1 MPAHVPGIVSK
12 NAGLANDTW
21 NVNAQ
26 MMEAYINDVNT
37 EKSNYESF
45 VSDVFNVKK
54 SNRFGEK
61 IGQVTTF
68 SDFAPMSTDGANAV
82 LDDIIGGP
90 TKTIQHTTFKKLF
103 RITREMNEDNE
114 VDLMQA
120 KARGMVQAYKRTRAD
135 FASAALTANAEA
147 LSTQTTFTFGGVSGF
162 DCASADGKAVFAVDH
177 PQATYPEQTQSNI
190 FTNKFGND
198 DKILH
203 ILANYGRNFKNNS
216 GLVMGYIY
224 DKIIIPS
231 NCPNLERV
239 VRKVIDSDLQVGS
252 DYNDVNVNKGKW
264 KLIIDPSW
272 QVTTPGNEPYILM
285 SSQANKELL
294 GNKFYDR
301 VSLDVTGD
309 VDITTNDMIWNGY
322 SRFSCGFTSWQHMIM
337 GGAAHGSTY
346 SDPTV

>member
-1 MPAHVPGIVSK
+1 MAQHTPGIVSK

-147 LSTQTTFTFGGVSGF
+147 ASTQTTFTFGGVSGF
-162 DCASADGKAVFAVDH
+162 DCAYCTDTIS
-177 PQATYPEQTQSNI
+177 
-190 FTNKFGND
+190 
-198 DKILH
+198 
-203 ILANYGRNFKNNS
+203 
-216 GLVMGYIY
+216 
-224 DKIIIPS
+224 IPFS
-231 NCPNLERV
+231 SIARV
-239 VRKVIDSDLQVGS
+239 
-252 DYNDVNVNKGKW
+252 
-264 KLIIDPSW
+264 
-272 QVTTPGNEPYILM
+272 
-285 SSQANKELL
+285 
-294 GNKFYDR
+294 
-301 VSLDVTGD
+301 
-309 VDITTNDMIWNGY
+309 
-322 SRFSCGFTSWQHMIM
+322 
-337 GGAAHGSTY
+337 
-346 SDPTV
+346 

>member
-12 NAGLANDTW
+12 NAGLADDTW

-37 EKSNYESF
+37 EKSNYDAF

-61 IGQVTTF
+61 IGQITTF
-68 SDFAPMSTDGANAV
+68 SDFVPTTADGANAT

-114 VDLMQA
+114 VDLMQS
-120 KARGMVQAYKRTRAD
+120 KARGMVQSYKRTRAD

-147 LSTQTTFTFGGVSGF
+147 ATTQTTFTFAGVSGF

-177 PQATYPEQTQSNI
+177 PQATDTSATQSNI
-190 FTNKFGND
+190 FTNAFGSD
-198 DKILH
+198 DQMLH
-203 ILANYGRNFKNNS
+203 RLANIGRNYKNNS
-216 GLVMGYIY
+216 GLVMGYTY
-224 DKIIIPS
+224 DTIIIPS
-231 NCPNLERV
+231 NCPELERV
-239 VRKVIDSDLQVGS
+239 VKKIIRSELQVGS
-252 DYNDVNVNKGKW
+252 DYNDANINKGLW

-272 QVTTPGNEPYILM
+272 QVSSGDAAPYILM

-322 SRFSCGFTSWQHMIM
+322 SRFSAGFTSWQHMIL
-337 GGAAHGSTY
+337 GGAAHGT
-346 SDPTV
+346 TLT

>member
-1 MPAHVPGIVSK
+1 MAAHVPGIVSK

-37 EKSNYESF
+37 EKSDYEKF
-45 VSDVFNVKK
+45 VTDVFNVRK

-61 IGQVTTF
+61 IGKVTTF
-68 SDFAPMSTDGANAV
+68 SDFAPTSTDGADAA

-90 TKTIQHTTFKKLF
+90 TKTIQHTTFKKRF
-103 RITREMNEDNE
+103 IITREMNEDNE

-147 LSTQTTFTFGGVSGF
+147 VATQTTFSFGGISGF

-177 PQATYPEQTQSNI
+177 PIAVNDGITQSNI
-190 FTNKFGND
+190 FTNAFGND

-203 ILANYGRNFKNNS
+203 ILANYGRNFLNDS
-216 GLVMGYIY
+216 GLTMGYTY
-224 DKIIIPS
+224 DTIIIPT

-272 QVTTPGNEPYILM
+272 QVAVAGHEPYILM

-301 VSLDVTGD
+301 VALDVTGD
-309 VDITTNDMIWNGY
+309 VDITNNNMIWNGY

>member
-1 MPAHVPGIVSK
+1 MAQHNPGIVSK

-37 EKSNYESF
+37 EQSDYSAF
-45 VSDVFNVKK
+45 VNDVFNVKK

-68 SDFAPMSTDGANAV
+68 ADFKPMSADGADAP

-90 TKTIQHTTFKKLF
+90 TKTIQHTTFKKRF
-103 RITREMNEDNE
+103 IVTREMNEDNE

-120 KARGMVQAYKRTRAD
+120 KARGMIQSYKRTRAD
-135 FASAALTANAEA
+135 FATAALTANACA
-147 LSTQTTFTFGGVSGF
+147 ASTQTTFSFGGVSGF
-162 DCASADGKAVFAVDH
+162 DCTSADNVAVFAVDH
-177 PQATYPEQTQSNI
+177 PQATYPEATQSNI
-190 FTNKFGND
+190 FTNAFGSD
-198 DKILH
+198 DKMLH
-203 ILANYGRNFKNNS
+203 VLANIGRNFKNNS
-216 GLVMGYIY
+216 GLVMGYTF
-224 DKIIIPS
+224 DTIIIPS
-231 NCPNLERV
+231 NTPNLERTV
-239 VRKVIDSDLQVGS
+239 KKIIKSDLQVGS
-252 DYNDVNVNKGKW
+252 DYNDANINKGLW

-272 QVTTPGNEPYILM
+272 QVPDGYEPYILM
-285 SSQANKELL
+285 SSTANKELL

-309 VDITTNDMIWNGY
+309 VDITNNNMIWNGY

-346 SDPTV
+346 SDPTI

>member
-1 MPAHVPGIVSK
+1 MGQHVPGVVSK
-12 NAGLANDTW
+12 NGGLANDTW

-26 MMEAYINDVNT
+26 MMEAYINDVAT
-37 EKSNYESF
+37 EKSDFDAF

-61 IGQVTTF
+61 IGEITTF
-68 SDFAPMSTDGANAV
+68 SDFVPTSTDGADAT
-82 LDDIIGGP
+82 LDDIISGP

-103 RITREMNEDNE
+103 TITREMNEDNE

-120 KARGMVQAYKRTRAD
+120 KARGMIQAYKRTRSD
-135 FASAALTANAEA
+135 FAAAALTANAEA
-147 LSTQTTFTFGGVSGF
+147 VSTVTTFTFGGVSGF
-162 DCASADGKAVFAVDH
+162 DCASADSKAVFAVDH
-177 PQATYPEQTQSNI
+177 PQTTYPEQTQSNI
-190 FTNKFGND
+190 FTNPFGND
-198 DKILH
+198 DKMLH

-216 GLVMGYIY
+216 GIVMGYTF
-224 DKIIIPS
+224 DTIIIPS
-231 NCPNLERV
+231 NCPNLEKTV
-239 VRKVIDSDLQVGS
+239 KKIIKSDLQVGS
-252 DYNDVNVNKGKW
+252 DYNDINVNKGLW
-264 KLIIDPSW
+264 KLIICPSW
-272 QVTTPGNEPYILM
+272 HVSNPANEPYILM

-309 VDITTNDMIWNGY
+309 VNITNNNMTWNGY